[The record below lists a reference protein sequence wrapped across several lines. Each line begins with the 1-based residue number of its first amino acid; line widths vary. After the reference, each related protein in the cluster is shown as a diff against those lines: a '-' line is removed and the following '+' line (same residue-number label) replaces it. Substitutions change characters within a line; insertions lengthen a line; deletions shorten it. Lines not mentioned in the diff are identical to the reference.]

1 MHENFLPSF
10 DTNGVPLMLDWTP
23 EKVGAWVR
31 VTLNFPEYEECF
43 VKNCI
48 SGRKLIW
55 IDASHLQKIGVQDF
69 KHIQVCIVFC
79 LFKSYLK
86 NVDETHP
93 RFQGT
98 SLYGYF

>member
-23 EKVGAWVR
+23 ENVGAWVR

-55 IDASHLQKIGVQDF
+55 IDASIF
-69 KHIQVCIVFC
+69 KKLVLETSNIYRHAYT
-79 LFKSYLK
+79 SYL
-86 NVDETHP
+86 
-93 RFQGT
+93 
-98 SLYGYF
+98 